1 MRDNVHDFQQLL
13 LQIYCDSR
21 LTLINVNI
29 SGVIVDELENVVCVT
44 IVFLLFFCRCVSK
57 TKTGFEG
64 TVRYERNITL
74 PKR

>member
-1 MRDNVHDFQQLL
+1 MRDNVHDFQQLQ
-13 LQIYCDSR
+13 LQIYCS

-29 SGVIVDELENVVCVT
+29 SGAIVDELENVVCVT
-44 IVFLLFFCRCVSK
+44 IFFLLFFCRCVSK

-74 PKR
+74 HKR